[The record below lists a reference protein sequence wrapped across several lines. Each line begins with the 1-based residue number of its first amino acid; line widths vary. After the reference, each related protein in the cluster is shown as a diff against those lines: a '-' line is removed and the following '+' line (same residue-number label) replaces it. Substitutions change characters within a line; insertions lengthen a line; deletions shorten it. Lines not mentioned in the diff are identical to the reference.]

1 MVFEVGR
8 TSGGCC
14 GDDDDRSSKLGRHD
28 DAATPSRR
36 CRKRR
41 SRFQNLGRIPLEVTW
56 RTAGCVLSNHGELC
70 FHMFAEVV
78 TNTFVALLH
87 GLEMVARLEARSQV
101 SRSWAH
107 HALRGRLVKDR
118 ELGH

>member
-1 MVFEVGR
+1 
-8 TSGGCC
+8 
-14 GDDDDRSSKLGRHD
+14 
-28 DAATPSRR
+28 
-36 CRKRR
+36 
-41 SRFQNLGRIPLEVTW
+41 
-56 RTAGCVLSNHGELC
+56 
-70 FHMFAEVV
+70 MFAEVV